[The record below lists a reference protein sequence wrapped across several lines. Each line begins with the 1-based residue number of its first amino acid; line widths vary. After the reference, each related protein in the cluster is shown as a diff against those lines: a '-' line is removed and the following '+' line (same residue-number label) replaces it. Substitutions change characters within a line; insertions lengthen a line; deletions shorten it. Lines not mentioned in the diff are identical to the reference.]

1 MEVIWHRHILNANNS
16 QAQALKPILFQI
28 TEKNFKELKLE
39 TTITNHVKNK
49 KQKTILLIML
59 RNKNHSKF

>member
-1 MEVIWHRHILNANNS
+1 M
-16 QAQALKPILFQI
+16 FQI

-39 TTITNHVKNK
+39 TTIKNSNVKNK

-59 RNKNHSKF
+59 RNKNHSKGDAQQKIGR